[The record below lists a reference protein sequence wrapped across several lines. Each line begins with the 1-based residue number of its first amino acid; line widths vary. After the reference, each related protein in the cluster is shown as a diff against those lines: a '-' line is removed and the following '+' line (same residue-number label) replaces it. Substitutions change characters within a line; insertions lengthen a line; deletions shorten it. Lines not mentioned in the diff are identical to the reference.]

1 MKNKILKFVKSTY
14 GIIIIL
20 FIFWMI
26 FFDSNSLIIHSE
38 LNNDIKELN
47 EQKTY
52 YEKEIAKDNIELEMI
67 QSDSGLEKY
76 AREKLFMKKDNE
88 EIFLIE
94 YDTILDQMKVR
105 NATHKQWAAKIIN
118 DIGEKEYCNLFSFSN
133 FNSFLSKK
141 FTNNSAEK
149 FI

>member
-1 MKNKILKFVKSTY
+1 MKNKILKFVKSTH

-47 EQKTY
+47 DQKTY
-52 YEKEIAKDNIELEMI
+52 YEEEIAKDNIELKMI

-76 AREKLFMKKDNE
+76 AREKLFMKRDNE
-88 EIFLIE
+88 EIFIIE
-94 YDTILDQMKVR
+94 YDTI
-105 NATHKQWAAKIIN
+105 
-118 DIGEKEYCNLFSFSN
+118 
-133 FNSFLSKK
+133 SK
-141 FTNNSAEK
+141 
-149 FI
+149 

>member
-94 YDTILDQMKVR
+94 YEKILD
-105 NATHKQWAAKIIN
+105 
-118 DIGEKEYCNLFSFSN
+118 
-133 FNSFLSKK
+133 
-141 FTNNSAEK
+141 
-149 FI
+149 

>member
-1 MKNKILKFVKSTY
+1 MKNKILKFIKSAY

-38 LNNDIKELN
+38 LNDDIKELN

-52 YEKEIAKDNIELEMI
+52 YEKEISKDKIELEMI

-76 AREKLFMKKDNE
+76 AREKLYMKKDNE

-94 YDTILDQMKVR
+94 YDTISD
-105 NATHKQWAAKIIN
+105 
-118 DIGEKEYCNLFSFSN
+118 
-133 FNSFLSKK
+133 
-141 FTNNSAEK
+141 
-149 FI
+149 

>member
-1 MKNKILKFVKSTY
+1 MKNKILKFAKSTY

-26 FFDSNSLIIHSE
+26 FLDSNSLIIHRE

-47 EQKTY
+47 EQKIY
-52 YEKEIAKDNIELEMI
+52 YENEISKDNIELEMI

-76 AREKLFMKKDNE
+76 AREKLFMKKDKE

-94 YDTILDQMKVR
+94 YDTISD
-105 NATHKQWAAKIIN
+105 
-118 DIGEKEYCNLFSFSN
+118 
-133 FNSFLSKK
+133 
-141 FTNNSAEK
+141 
-149 FI
+149 

>member
-1 MKNKILKFVKSTY
+1 MKNKILKFVKITY

-38 LNNDIKELN
+38 LNYDIKELN

-52 YEKEIAKDNIELEMI
+52 YEKEISKDNIELKMI

-94 YDTILDQMKVR
+94 YDTILD
-105 NATHKQWAAKIIN
+105 
-118 DIGEKEYCNLFSFSN
+118 
-133 FNSFLSKK
+133 
-141 FTNNSAEK
+141 
-149 FI
+149 

>member
-1 MKNKILKFVKSTY
+1 MKNKILKFAKSTY
-14 GIIIIL
+14 VIIIIL

-47 EQKTY
+47 EQKSY
-52 YEKEIAKDNIELEMI
+52 YEKEITKDNIELEMM

-94 YDTILDQMKVR
+94 YDTILD
-105 NATHKQWAAKIIN
+105 
-118 DIGEKEYCNLFSFSN
+118 
-133 FNSFLSKK
+133 
-141 FTNNSAEK
+141 
-149 FI
+149 